1 MFGILELELG
11 VGGELAWRAMALSL
25 HSWRGALQAVF
36 LKVLVPTQQEQQW
49 ETQVWIFSNNVKGTM
64 LSRIK

>member
-1 MFGILELELG
+1 MFCILELELG
-11 VGGELAWRAMALSL
+11 VGGELAWRAMALSP
-25 HSWRGALQAVF
+25 HSWRGTLQAVF
-36 LKVLVPTQQEQQW
+36 LKVLVPTQQEQRW